1 MDDYTKSLAV
11 MTWMTL
17 IAAIWMFFTVEAWS
31 IQLPVSK
38 NSTADAV
45 LICSRDAFT
54 DSE

>member
-17 IAAIWMFFTVEAWS
+17 IAAIWMFFTVEARS

-38 NSTADAV
+38 NSTAERCAN
-45 LICSRDAFT
+45 LFARCLC
-54 DSE
+54 